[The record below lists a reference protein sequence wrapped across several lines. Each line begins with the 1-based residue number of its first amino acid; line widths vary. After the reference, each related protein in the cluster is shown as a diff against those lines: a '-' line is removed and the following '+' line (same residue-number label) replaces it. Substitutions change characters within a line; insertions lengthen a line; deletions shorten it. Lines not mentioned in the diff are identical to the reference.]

1 MVVQEVCIWKWFC
14 YVAKIL
20 EGCRRQDTYFVAT
33 SHLCILLVGKSPK
46 TPQMYWYV
54 GISNIAIKKYVN
66 ISNIKIGFRHGF
78 PTYLQK
84 GGNWM
89 SQDKLALVK
98 KFRLSP
104 REASMLADKAQQ
116 ANMTES
122 EYLRLM
128 IFQKPKDYLEIRIL
142 LRELINEVNHI
153 GTNINQIVH
162 NYNSGMYSEDD
173 KERLVAY
180 MCKLNTEVNNVY

>member
-1 MVVQEVCIWKWFC
+1 MKNGKC
-14 YVAKIL
+14 
-20 EGCRRQDTYFVAT
+20 
-33 SHLCILLVGKSPK
+33 VG
-46 TPQMYWYV
+46 
-54 GISNIAIKKYVN
+54 N
-66 ISNIKIGFRHGF
+66 SNIKIGFRHGF

-89 SQDKLALVK
+89 SQDKLTLVK

-128 IFQKPKDYLEIRIL
+128 ISQKPNDYPEIRIL

-153 GTNINQIVH
+153 GININQIVH

-180 MCKLNTEVNNVY
+180 MRKLNMEVNNVYKTVNEGKFRNE